1 MSPAQMPVIH
11 DKLYTLDRALDPADI
26 RTPLQTLAEQHLG
39 RQHMLQRVE
48 IDVMRRRNQR
58 CVIRYINT
66 VINGKNTKPFHWR
79 VIGKVYKANKGER
92 TFALM
97 KELWQ
102 HGFSRKTEDGIRI
115 PEPLAFSSE
124 LCILFQE
131 EVPGEPIKDLI
142 KRAPNIEHIRLLA
155 RTLAKLHRS
164 DIVPG
169 EPMTMR
175 HHLLRCHPRY
185 PFLALA
191 CPELEPMIDFIVETA
206 FQLEHKWRN
215 IRLAPIHGDF
225 HLGQVHIEND
235 RAYLVDLDALGY
247 GDPAADLGNL
257 MVFLKNKAKRRPEMH
272 DLINAFLAEY
282 FSSMDQTIARRIPIF
297 EGITH
302 LRRACK
308 CLRYQADGWR
318 KKARKMIEK
327 GVACM
332 EEASHGYWAYAQ
344 AANAPTAEEKSK
356 FVTP

>member
-1 MSPAQMPVIH
+1 MSPAEMPVIH
-11 DKLYTLDRALDPADI
+11 DKLYTLDRALDPVEM
-26 RTPLQTLAEQHLG
+26 RVSLQTLAEQYLG
-39 RQHMLQRVE
+39 RQYMLRDVE

-58 CVIRYINT
+58 CVIRYISDVTNGNT
-66 VINGKNTKPFHWR
+66 TQPSRWR

-97 KELWQ
+97 NDLWRN
-102 HGFSRKTEDGIRI
+102 GFSRDNGDNIRI

-142 KRAPNIEHIRLLA
+142 KRSPNVEHIRLLA

-164 DIVPG
+164 EIVPG

-191 CPELEPMIDFIVETA
+191 CPELEPMIDFIVDTA
-206 FQLEHKWRN
+206 YQLEKKWQN

-225 HLGQVHIEND
+225 HLGQVHIEGD

-257 MVFLKNKAKRRPEMH
+257 MVFLKSKAKRRPEMH

-282 FSSMDQTIARRIPIF
+282 FSIMDQSIARRIPIF

-308 CLRYQADGWR
+308 CLRYQAEGWR

-332 EEASHGYWAYAQ
+332 EEASHGYWAYAKS
-344 AANAPTAEEKSK
+344 AEATANG
-356 FVTP
+356 